1 MKSLD
6 RISFLTNV
14 LVVAC
19 QRPST
24 EVGKLVKA
32 LVTYATEGKRTELND
47 IRLETFF
54 DLIVQDLD
62 MQRMASEE
70 KSRKCSESAKCRTIR
85 NGSTASSPAKKTNAA
100 DAAPS
105 KQRANAD
112 DAIASPTKSVS
123 FFSDNPERPD
133 DSGNVAVPNQSIDF
147 NADDAISS
155 FELLKSVYGKT
166 GDNESHA
173 LDVWQ
178 HLTPAE
184 RMAAFAHAQRMQG
197 DPAQRPYLYVYL
209 RDKEWTKALF

>member
-54 DLIVQDLD
+54 DLIAQDLD

-70 KSRKCSESAKCRTIR
+70 KSRKCSESAKSRTAR
-85 NGSTASSPAKKTNAA
+85 NGNAANNPAKKTNAA
-100 DAAPS
+100 NASIS
-105 KQRANAD
+105 KQKANAD
-112 DAIASPTKSVS
+112 DANESATDNVS
-123 FFSDNPERPD
+123 SSSD
-133 DSGNVAVPNQSIDF
+133 DSSVFD
-147 NADDAISS
+147 ADDVTSS
-155 FELLKSVYGKT
+155 FERMKAVYIKLGN
-166 GDNESHA
+166 NESQA
-173 LDVWQ
+173 FDAWRQLSDD
-178 HLTPAE
+178 E
-184 RMAAFAHAQRMQG
+184 RSAAFAHVQRMQG
-197 DPAQRPYLYVYL
+197 DPNSRNYLFVYL
-209 RDKEWTKALF
+209 RDKEWTKNVESGKQ

>member
-54 DLIVQDLD
+54 DLIAQDLD

-70 KSRKCSESAKCRTIR
+70 KSRKCSESAKSRTAR
-85 NGSTASSPAKKTNAA
+85 NGNAANSPAKKANIANATN
-100 DAAPS
+100 S
-105 KQRANAD
+105 KQKANAD
-112 DAIASPTKSVS
+112 DANESITDSVS
-123 FFSDNPERPD
+123 SCSGDSNDSANFDAADVTSSYERMKVVYIKL
-133 DSGNVAVPNQSIDF
+133 GN
-147 NADDAISS
+147 
-155 FELLKSVYGKT
+155 
-166 GDNESHA
+166 NESQA
-173 LDVWQ
+173 FDAWRQLSDD
-178 HLTPAE
+178 E
-184 RMAAFAHAQRMQG
+184 RSAAFAHVQRMQG
-197 DPAQRPYLYVYL
+197 DPNSRNYLFVYL
-209 RDKEWTKALF
+209 RDKEWTKNVESGKQ

>member
-32 LVTYATEGKRTELND
+32 LVTYATDGTRTELND

-70 KSRKCSESAKCRTIR
+70 KSRKCSESAKSRTAR
-85 NGSTASSPAKKTNAA
+85 NGSSANSPTKKANASNATN
-100 DAAPS
+100 S
-105 KQRANAD
+105 KQKANAD
-112 DAIASPTKSVS
+112 DANESATDSVS
-123 FFSDNPERPD
+123 SCSDNSD
-133 DSGNVAVPNQSIDF
+133 GSADF
-147 NADDAISS
+147 DAADVTSS
-155 FELLKSVYGKT
+155 FERMKAVYIKLGN
-166 GDNESHA
+166 NESQA
-173 LDVWQ
+173 FDAWKQLSED
-178 HLTPAE
+178 E
-184 RMAAFAHAQRMQG
+184 RLAAFAHVQRMLG
-197 DPAQRPYLYVYL
+197 DPNSRNYLFVYL
-209 RDKEWTKALF
+209 RDKEWTKNLESGKQ

>member
-54 DLIVQDLD
+54 DLIAQDLD

-70 KSRKCSESAKCRTIR
+70 KSRKCSESAKSRTAR
-85 NGSTASSPAKKTNAA
+85 NGNAANSPAKKANIANATN
-100 DAAPS
+100 S
-105 KQRANAD
+105 KQKANAD
-112 DAIASPTKSVS
+112 DANESITDSVS
-123 FFSDNPERPD
+123 SCSG
-133 DSGNVAVPNQSIDF
+133 DSNDSANFDA
-147 NADDAISS
+147 ADVTSS
-155 FELLKSVYGKT
+155 FERMKVVYIKLGN
-166 GDNESHA
+166 NESQA
-173 LDVWQ
+173 FDAWRQLSDD
-178 HLTPAE
+178 E
-184 RMAAFAHAQRMQG
+184 RSAAFAHVQRMQG
-197 DPAQRPYLYVYL
+197 DPNSRNYLFVYL
-209 RDKEWTKALF
+209 RDKEWTKNVESGKQ